1 MDAVTKV
8 LEMGG
13 YAMWVWPAYGA
24 VAVGLIGLLLITLR
38 SLKAREREFAA
49 VRRNRP
55 PAPGDAA

>member
-24 VAVGLIGLLLITLR
+24 VTLGLVGLLVVTLR
-38 SLKAREREFAA
+38 TLKAREQSFAD

-55 PAPGDAA
+55 AAPGDDT